1 MVQVASQIAVAEG
14 LDKVTAKRIAAEL
27 GVFPGLVAHYFT
39 ADELVAAAFA
49 CAAAAERDEVF
60 GRAVRAGDPV
70 AQVRALLADWLHTDR
85 DSVSL
90 LWLDAWQASRRRPA
104 LLAEVDRQMQLDLV
118 RLTRLI
124 DSGISTAVFAA
135 ADDDRRHADHE
146 SDRRAQRAGGRTRHP
161 GLLSRPSHGRHHDRT
176 AVTPAGRP
184 AAQPA
189 VDKGA
194 GSGELKP
201 AHRRSRLLCR
211 VPQARRVRSVARPRH
226 DAARQFTLLV
236 GHAGQRLEHDPVGV
250 GQVVS
255 A

>member
-124 DSGISTAVFAA
+124 DSGISTADFAA
-135 ADDDRRHADHE
+135 ADATTAAMQIMSLIDGLSVQAVVRGILDYSAV
-146 SDRRAQRAGGRTRHP
+146 RAMVVTMTEQ
-161 GLLSRPSHGRHHDRT
+161 LLDL
-176 AVTPAGRP
+176 PAGR
-184 AAQPA
+184 
-189 VDKGA
+189 
-194 GSGELKP
+194 L
-201 AHRRSRLLCR
+201 RSPLSTREPDL
-211 VPQARRVRSVARPRH
+211 AS
-226 DAARQFTLLV
+226 
-236 GHAGQRLEHDPVGV
+236 
-250 GQVVS
+250 
-255 A
+255 